1 MAPRI
6 QWSTELVSG
15 VKIVPRLEDRLI
27 DELFYQEDEIGE
39 FRHTAFM
46 IECGLEE
53 DPPDGPDV
61 PPVPWGDMLLKQQK
75 ENEQKRAIA
84 AKKAAPTKVS
94 LNDDRDSSDGSAG
107 KEKRLPSR
115 SRSNDDIDTL
125 AIELTSHQKV
135 HQKSRVPKRT
145 FSTPLDLHVGD
156 GHSSPSSPSK
166 LYSPGSARKASASPR
181 KPERRVPTKAV
192 SDAAFRSP
200 PGRPKRSEPS
210 RGSLTQTNSGT
221 LHGMTDAAARAKE
234 KLNSEKNG
242 KKSEPNRRLTKTRSG
257 TCHEMAI
264 ASAKARRK
272 MAEKANR
279 EHAESI
285 LSSPS
290 VRERRNSIELENPVS
305 SPSVMERRNSIES
318 NVNKNSPSVGRPA
331 PIRRSLV
338 ATKSGTVHGM
348 RKNPRSK
355 EESNTSDD
363 DNENAS
369 TRIVYKNGKRTT
381 VRRVDTASRES
392 SLKSKARSKSSDSGS
407 DKDKSRIIYRNGKRE
422 VVKRVSSASDSS
434 FSDDNFLGDI
444 VADSDDGSI
453 ARSDISISTCSSED
467 RDDERHASPRKPYGR
482 KPMDQQLTFPVRRT
496 SLTKNENESE
506 KHYPSSPKSIDIK
519 KKKKKKK
526 KKESEGLGDSKHSID
541 SISSVK
547 KKYRKKKEKEGL
559 GDSKHSID
567 SASSAKKRY
576 RKKKEKESKDDDG
589 KYNSYYSPITP
600 VQRKK
605 KQSEAIYGDVQ
616 PGAYP
621 SPSSIRS
628 QHRKRMERKTSNES
642 GPSIIKIEKQ
652 QTQPTKPDDFLGS
665 PRDPLAALKKK
676 KEKAGTTSA
685 SATHTSRPDDWLGS
699 PKAAKRTW
707 RVKEKK

>member
-1 MAPRI
+1 
-6 QWSTELVSG
+6 
-15 VKIVPRLEDRLI
+15 LI

-75 ENEQKRAIA
+75 ENERKRTIA

-94 LNDDRDSSDGSAG
+94 LNDHRDSSDGSAG

-135 HQKSRVPKRT
+135 NQKSRVPKRT
-145 FSTPLDLHVGD
+145 YSTPLDYVGD
-156 GHSSPSSPSK
+156 SHSSPSSPSK

-181 KPERRVPTKAV
+181 KPDRRVPAKAV
-192 SDAAFRSP
+192 SDAGFRSP

-210 RGSLTQTNSGT
+210 RGKLTQTNSGT
-221 LHGMTDAAARAKE
+221 LHGMIDAAAKAKE
-234 KLNSEKNG
+234 KLNSEKDG
-242 KKSEPNRRLTKTRSG
+242 KKSEPSRRLTKTRSG

-285 LSSPS
+285 SSPS
-290 VRERRNSIELENPVS
+290 VRARRNSIELENPVSS

-318 NVNKNSPSVGRPA
+318 NVNKNSPSVGRSA

-348 RKNPRSK
+348 RKNPRSEK
-355 EESNTSDD
+355 ESNTSDD
-363 DNENAS
+363 DNENGS
-369 TRIVYKNGKRTT
+369 TRIVYKNGKRTA

-453 ARSDISISTCSSED
+453 ARSDISISTCSSD
-467 RDDERHASPRKPYGR
+467 DSDDERNASTRKPYGR
-482 KPMDQQLTFPVRRT
+482 KLMDQQLTFPVRRT
-496 SLTKNENESE
+496 SLSINENDSE
-506 KHYPSSPKSIDIK
+506 KHYTSSPKPIDIK

-541 SISSVK
+541 SISSIK
-547 KKYRKKKEKEGL
+547 KKYRKKKEKAGL
-559 GDSKHSID
+559 GDSKHSVD
-567 SASSAKKRY
+567 SASSAKMRY

-589 KYNSYYSPITP
+589 KYNSYYSPVTP

-616 PGAYP
+616 PGSYS

-628 QHRKRMERKTSNES
+628 QHRKRMERKTSNETD
-642 GPSIIKIEKQ
+642 PSIIQIEKQ
-652 QTQPTKPDDFLGS
+652 QTQPSRSDDFLGS

-685 SATHTSRPDDWLGS
+685 SATYSSRPDDWLGS
-699 PKAAKRTW
+699 PKGAKRTW